1 MAKKSHLGQL
11 WTERL
16 KRADVLREE
25 RDDGWMAAAVA
36 SDCHYKGEIEH
47 SSHNGQPIT
56 KNKQYAATQ
65 TIHAAVVPK
74 NIRVEVK
81 PIRPMD
87 SGPANLMET
96 LLRWNLHVADIKR
109 VIEYVELDGQ
119 IKGVGISYVSWATQ
133 AAPEDIQGEAG
144 LSDKD
149 GEHREEFADAIES
162 AMPHRLSHAN
172 LARIYHIDPYD
183 FLLDPMATKMEDAR
197 WAAHRMWLT
206 KAEVMQWKRAGF
218 FERRELH
225 YSQVLPSSKRFSKR
239 RSGIDEL
246 LGTTDTPETEDGTSA
261 FSDDERADFKK
272 WEVWQVFDFRQKEVL
287 WIIPGMKEPARDP
300 RPNPYGNPYQDYRP
314 NRTGDTFWSK
324 PDSWIYAPAQQ
335 RLDEL
340 VDSGAHLVNVLAKP
354 AWLLPDDYA
363 EELDAVGIAD
373 IEPGEIK
380 LLPRDII
387 QNMTRINED
396 HRLPDSFIQLIGI
409 LENVITET
417 SAVSETASGAISSAT
432 ATAHNLSAGGQS
444 LRSGLKRRIL
454 DEWTNEV
461 ARRVAFMLQKFFT
474 QEMAIP
480 VLGSKAALWGAD
492 ETESVAIKNEQ
503 VQGMFDFVVKGGDA
517 AREQQVEDKKMSM
530 DLLQLVMTMVQMG
543 ALGPEAL
550 QPVLMHV
557 FDLNDFPTDI
567 LQQQQAPPMQPQL
580 QGPQPQGGPEGGTR
594 PVAGGPNGG
603 TPTNSLP
610 VSNPDMLNRQRTPSA
625 ASQAGAGRRA

>member
-1 MAKKSHLGQL
+1 MAKRNHLGQL

-25 RDDGWMAAAVA
+25 EDDGWMAAATA
-36 SDCHYKGEIEH
+36 SDCHYKGETGH

-119 IKGVGISYVSWATQ
+119 IKGVGISFVSWKSQ
-133 AAPEDIQGEAG
+133 AAPEDKDGEAV
-144 LSDKD
+144 LTDKD
-149 GEHREEFADAIES
+149 GEHREEFVDAIEN

-206 KAEVMQWKRAGF
+206 KKEVMDWKKSGF
-218 FERRELH
+218 FERREMH
-225 YSQVLPSSKRFSKR
+225 YTQVLPSSKRFAKR

-246 LGTTDTPETEDGTSA
+246 LGTTDTPETEDGTSP
-261 FSDDERADFKK
+261 FSDDEKADFKT
-272 WEVWQVFDFRQKEVL
+272 WEVWQVFDFRTKEVL

-340 VDSGAHLVNVLAKP
+340 VDSGAHIVNTQAKP
-354 AWLLPDDYA
+354 GWLVPEDFA
-363 EELDAVGIAD
+363 EELDATSLA
-373 IEPGEIK
+373 EMQPGEI
-380 LLPRDII
+380 LFLPKDMI
-387 QNMTRINED
+387 QQMVRVNDD
-396 HRLPDSFIQLIGI
+396 HRLPDSFIQLLSL
-409 LENVITET
+409 LEDVVTET
-417 SAVSETASGAISSAT
+417 SAVSETASGAVSSAT

-444 LRSGLKRRIL
+444 LRTGLKRRIL
-454 DEWTNEV
+454 DEWTNDV
-461 ARRVAFMLQKFFT
+461 SRRVAFMLRSFLT

-480 VLGSKAALWGAD
+480 ILGSKAELWGAD
-492 ETESVAIKNEQ
+492 ETEVAVVNQKNI
-503 VQGMFDFVVKGGDA
+503 QGQFDYVVKGGDA
-517 AREQQVEDKKMSM
+517 AREQQVEDKKMGM
-530 DLLQLVMTMVQMG
+530 DLLQLIMSMVQMG
-543 ALGPEAL
+543 VLPPEAVM
-550 QPVLMHV
+550 PAAMHV

-567 LQQQQAPPMQPQL
+567 LQQQAPPPMQPQL
-580 QGPQPQGGPEGGTR
+580 QGPQPQGNATR
-594 PVAGGPNGG
+594 PASGGPNGG
-603 TPTNSLP
+603 TPTNSQAP
-610 VSNPDMLNRQRTPSA
+610 PNPDMLNRDRAPSA
-625 ASQAGAGRRA
+625 AAIGGAAKRA